1 VSYITIQ
8 LPFNVSGKVAGELL
22 STAWLFR
29 MAVHRVLDTAKQQ
42 EVLPRSRIGWERAY
56 HRIAYNVI
64 PQSDYADGAV
74 VLVMGA
80 YKSCRVLGL
89 DFKSVEL
96 SDWLMFQPSKLSRKV
111 GSIALRPNYEFHV
124 AVIGYDGSYDRIVLR
139 PNVSGA
145 FKLILDSV
153 LDYGV
158 EYMGR
163 VVVRDYGVR
172 GGELWVRGGV
182 HLTVP
187 LLAYYKIMARYLEN
201 NGGLQGG
208 VDVNVDRINLAIID
222 GEGNLVTTRTF
233 WYREVASRGFPRG
246 RAWSII
252 GMRIHELLNYAYN
265 NGVRVLYLENPG
277 IIGKLRLMWIRNGD
291 RGHGNYNYKVS
302 AFRNTIIEKIATK
315 APLYSISVSYVN
327 PRGTTSSKAH
337 DELMRKHG
345 LDRHTASA
353 YLIALMGT
361 R

>member
-22 STAWLFR
+22 STAWIFR

-42 EVLPRSRIGWERAY
+42 EALPRSRIGWERAY

-96 SDWLMFQPSKLSRKV
+96 SDWLMFQPSKLTRKV
-111 GSIALRPNYEFHV
+111 GSIALKPNYEFHV
-124 AVIGYDGSYDRIVLR
+124 SVIGYDGSYDRVVLR

-145 FKLILDSV
+145 FRLVLDSV

-163 VVVRDYGVR
+163 IVIRDYGVR

-187 LLAYYKIMARYLEN
+187 LPAYYKIMARYLEN

-208 VDVNVDRINLAIID
+208 VDVNVDRINLAITD

-252 GMRIHELLNYAYN
+252 GMRIHELLNYARN

-277 IIGKLRLMWIRNGD
+277 IIGKLRLMWVRNGD
-291 RGHGNYNYKVS
+291 RGHENYNYKVS
-302 AFRNTIIEKIATK
+302 AFRSTIIEKIAMK
-315 APLYSISVSYVN
+315 APLYSINVSYVN

-337 DELMRKHG
+337 DELMRRHG

>member
-1 VSYITIQ
+1 VGYITIQ
-8 LPFNVSGKVAGELL
+8 LPFNVSGKVAGGLL

-42 EVLPRSRIGWERAY
+42 EVLPRSRIGWERAF
-56 HRIAYNVI
+56 HRTAYGVI

-80 YKSCRVLGL
+80 YKSCRVRGI

-337 DELMRKHG
+337 DELMRRHG

>member
-29 MAVHRVLDTAKQQ
+29 MAVHRVLDTARQH
-42 EVLPRSRIGWERAY
+42 EVLPRSRIGWERAF
-56 HRIAYNVI
+56 HKVAYDVI

-96 SDWLMFQPSKLSRKV
+96 SDWLLFQPSKLSRKV
-111 GSIALRPNYEFHV
+111 GSIALKPNYEFHV
-124 AVIGYDGSYDRIVLR
+124 SVIGYDGSYDRVVLR
-139 PNVSGA
+139 PVVSGD
-145 FKLILDSV
+145 FSLILDSV
-153 LDYGV
+153 LDYGI

-163 VVVRDYGVR
+163 IVVRDYGVR
-172 GGELWVRGGV
+172 DGKLWVRGGV

-201 NGGLQGG
+201 NGSLQGG
-208 VDVNVDRINLAIID
+208 VDVNVDRINLAIIGED
-222 GEGNLVTTRTF
+222 GELIDHRTF
-233 WYREVASRGFPRG
+233 WYREVTSRGYPRG

-252 GMRIHELLNYAYN
+252 GMRIHELLNYARN

-277 IIGKLRLMWIRNGD
+277 IIGKLRLMWVRNGN
-291 RGHGNYNYKVS
+291 RGYENYNYRVS
-302 AFRNTIIEKIATK
+302 AFRSTIVEKIAMK
-315 APLYSISVSYVN
+315 APLYSISVGYVN
-327 PRGTTSSKAH
+327 PRGTSSSKAH
-337 DELMRKHG
+337 DELMRRHG